1 MFFQFAGHKLAGWRA
16 FLAFILGAGIL
27 CVIIMLGFF
36 ILRFAFSFGLLFGLF
51 FLFFVL
57 PGLVKLF
64 FLSFLSLISRFL
76 FVAPS
81 PFSSQKSGS
90 PQEDAV
96 DVSYKIVK

>member
-16 FLAFILGAGIL
+16 FLAFISGIGIL
-27 CVIIMLGFF
+27 CAIVTLGFL
-36 ILRFAFSFGLLFGLF
+36 ILRFVFSFGLLFGLF

-57 PGLVKLF
+57 PALVKLF

-76 FVAPS
+76 FTVPP
-81 PFSSQKSGS
+81 PFSSQESGS
-90 PQEDAV
+90 PQGDAV